1 MNATKNLRDP
11 HKKIKV
17 EFERAPLKVR
27 LKEKYLSLFFAKKL
41 VWYLFRLVLLI
52 GVCFV
57 VIYPFI
63 TKIAASFMEF
73 QDFTLS

>member
-1 MNATKNLRDP
+1 MNAAKTQGSFVRDP

-27 LKEKYLSLFFAKKL
+27 LKEKYLTLFFLKKV

-52 GVCFV
+52 GISYV
-57 VIYPFI
+57 VLFPFI
-63 TKIAASFMEF
+63 PVIPIILSFP
-73 QDFTLS
+73 